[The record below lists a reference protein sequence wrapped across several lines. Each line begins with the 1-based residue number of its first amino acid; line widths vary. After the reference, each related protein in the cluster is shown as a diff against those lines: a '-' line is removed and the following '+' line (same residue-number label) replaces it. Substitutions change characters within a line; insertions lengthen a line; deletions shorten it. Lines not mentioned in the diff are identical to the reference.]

1 MIEEFLNQHG
11 DYSQDKY
18 FKDLTTVKMGGHI
31 KHFVLPNSVDDLKAI
46 IDYLKTNKIPFKV
59 IGNGSNL
66 ICGESEFDG
75 VVICLKKLNS
85 FEISNDEIYVEAGVM
100 APALANILAK
110 QGLSCLEFASGI
122 PGTMGGLIY
131 MNAGAYGR
139 EMKDIVTQV
148 TYLDTETM
156 TIEKLSNEQCEFGYR
171 TSAVEKK
178 GGIVISAR
186 MKMAKGDAEQ
196 IKNYVAE
203 LREKRTTSQPLE
215 VPSAGSTFKRP
226 EGFFAGKLIQ
236 DAGLKGITIDHSGAQ
251 VSPKHA
257 GFVVNNGGTA
267 TATDIYR
274 LIQYVI
280 TKVFENSGVHLE
292 PEVRLIGFDKDK

>member
-131 MNAGAYGR
+131 MNAGAYKGAMADVIN
-139 EMKDIVTQV
+139 EVLVLKD
-148 TYLDTETM
+148 
-156 TIEKLSNEQCEFGYR
+156 NEL
-171 TSAVEKK
+171 TW
-178 GGIVISAR
+178 
-186 MKMAKGDAEQ
+186 
-196 IKNYVAE
+196 IKNDECNFAYRNSIFRDHPHWVVIAAKLKLVKKSSE
-203 LREKRTTSQPLE
+203 IIVDLMNDRLQRRKQSQPLDM
-215 VPSAGSTFKRP
+215 PSAGSCFRNP
-226 EGFFAGKLIQ
+226 DNGFAWKLI
-236 DAGLKGITIDHSGAQ
+236 DGIGYRGICKNGVCVSEKHSN
-251 VSPKHA
+251 
-257 GFVVNNGGTA
+257 FIVNTGNGTA
-267 TATDIYR
+267 EDYLGIAYEVQD
-274 LIQYVI
+274 
-280 TKVFENSGVHLE
+280 KVKEKYGIKLVM
-292 PEVRLIGFDKDK
+292 EVEKFNC